1 MSLNMNRFS
10 FKSLASALVA
20 LALVAAPLLS
30 VTSVRAADQSADVT
44 ASLRPLSP
52 MPRPLQMPAGSTMK
66 KIQDRGRL
74 IVGVN
79 QDTLL
84 FGYLNPL
91 TNQLEGFDIDMAR
104 QVAKAIFGDETKI
117 QFKAVVSASRIPVIL
132 DGSVDM
138 VISTMTINA
147 ARKEQI
153 AFSEVYYLA
162 GQKVLVRRDST
173 AQSIA
178 DLNGQ
183 SVCVPKGS
191 TTAKNIPRLNPRAV
205 LNEVDTFTDCLVL
218 FQMGKVDAISS
229 DDVVLAGLAKQDPYA
244 KVIGERLTD
253 EPYGIGMAK
262 DNSDFVRF
270 VNGVISQAKADGTWA
285 QMYNKWLGA
294 FGAAPNP
301 PRGTYS
307 N

>member
-1 MSLNMNRFS
+1 MNIKSLTL
-10 FKSLASALVA
+10 FKSAAAALLVLACALPLLGAPAPA
-20 LALVAAPLLS
+20 LA
-30 VTSVRAADQSADVT
+30 ADSAGDVT

-52 MPRPLQMPAGSTMK
+52 MPRPMHMPEGTALK

-91 TNQLEGFDIDMAR
+91 TNQLEGFDIDIAR
-104 QVAKAIFGDETKI
+104 QVAKAIFGDENRI
-117 QFKAVVSASRIPVIL
+117 QFKAVVSASRIPVVL

-162 GQKVLVRRDST
+162 GQKVLVKRDSK
-173 AQSIA
+173 ARSIA
-178 DLNGQ
+178 DLSGQ
-183 SVCVPKGS
+183 TVCVPKGS
-191 TTAKNIPRLNPRAV
+191 TTAKNIPALNPKAL

-218 FQMGKVDAISS
+218 FQMGQVDAISS

-253 EPYGIGMAK
+253 EPYGIGMSK
-262 DNSDFVRF
+262 DSPDFVRF
-270 VNGVISQAKADGTWA
+270 VNGVIVQLKSDGTWA
-285 QMYNKWLGA
+285 QIYDKWLGA
-294 FGAAPNP
+294 FGNAPTP
-301 PRGTYS
+301 PRGTY
-307 N
+307 NN

>member
-30 VTSVRAADQSADVT
+30 VTSVRAADQSGDVT